1 MAGFPANNAG
11 FNAWQ
16 AASRTPIPG
25 CQQRASSQPTNPD
38 HGRGNITA
46 AAVRRQYSAW
56 TESRCGCVH
65 IGVGLGDACRA
76 DDGLAGPGGPE
87 AARTAERAVQR
98 GALPVLGNIPGA
110 RAVVQYTKLV
120 LTPAPRSDDCSVMTP
135 IGPHDPPSTVHMQ
148 TAKLQQVMVQTF
160 LTAGTS
166 VTEAISASH
175 VKQFVRAMRNRSAAA
190 EVSTAAEVSEASA
203 AAEASTATSLPT
215 PTVIPLVVRDGR
227 RTKGMQPSTAW
238 TLCGGWSDAQIGPPS
253 NDELPQCQLVC
264 IPTSTTRVP
273 GQK

>member
-1 MAGFPANNAG
+1 M
-11 FNAWQ
+11 Q
-16 AASRTPIPG
+16 TPPPQPG
-25 CQQRASSQPTNPD
+25 TA
-38 HGRGNITA
+38 HWYTA
-46 AAVRRQYSAW
+46 AMANSVPGASTPASPATGVSPPAGTAVPPASPAPPLAPERMDTQQSGEAPAAATPAGAAAAPTAPAPEAVRQQ
-56 TESRCGCVH
+56 
-65 IGVGLGDACRA
+65 
-76 DDGLAGPGGPE
+76 
-87 AARTAERAVQR
+87 ERAAQV
-98 GALPVLGNIPGA
+98 ATLPTFEDGEGYTLIEEYINL
-110 RAVVQYTKLV
+110 AVC
-120 LTPAPRSDDCSVMTP
+120 PSDDCSVMIP